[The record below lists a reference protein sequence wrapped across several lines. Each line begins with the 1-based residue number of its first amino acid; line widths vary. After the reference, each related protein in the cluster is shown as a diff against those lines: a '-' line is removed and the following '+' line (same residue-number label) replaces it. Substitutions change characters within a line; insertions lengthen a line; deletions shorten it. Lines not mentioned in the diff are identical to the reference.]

1 MNWQTVQAN
10 LPMVKEA
17 QETKIQS
24 TQDVATLCQD
34 IINLAQESFHVLTIN
49 CRNYLIDRHLIG
61 LGLVDACLIHPREIF
76 RPAILDGA
84 KAIICVHNHPTGDS
98 TPSAEDIRMTR
109 QLIQAS
115 KILEIQIVDHVI
127 MGKPSF
133 NMGKTSFSIR
143 ESGLVDFT

>member
-1 MNWQTVQAN
+1 MKWQIVQAQ
-10 LPMVKEA
+10 LPMVKES

-24 TQDVATLCQD
+24 TQDVTTLCQD

-49 CRNYLIDRHLIG
+49 CRNYLIDRHLIS
-61 LGLVDACLIHPREIF
+61 LGLIDVCLVHPREVF

-98 TPSAEDIRMTR
+98 NPSADDIRITR

-115 KILEIQIVDHVI
+115 KILEIQLRDHVI
-127 MGKPSF
+127 IGH
-133 NMGKTSFSIR
+133 TTFSLR
-143 ESGLVDFT
+143 ESGIVDFT